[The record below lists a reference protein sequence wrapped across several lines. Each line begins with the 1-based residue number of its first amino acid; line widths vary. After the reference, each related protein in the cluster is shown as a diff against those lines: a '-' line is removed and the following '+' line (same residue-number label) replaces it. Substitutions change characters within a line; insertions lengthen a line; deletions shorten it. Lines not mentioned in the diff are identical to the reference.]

1 MIIIIDGYNL
11 LRAMHFREKGKL
23 TRERTQLIAQLGQF
37 KAVRGHEI
45 LIVFD
50 AGPAMHATREI
61 INGVVVMFSGQGSNA
76 DDWILEYVKR
86 ESQKEKLLISR
97 DRTLVDMCKNYGT
110 EQLDPEAFYGKVH
123 EVVAAQIATGL
134 QKHKQHGA
142 LEKFED
148 EHTFQTGIDQDALD
162 AAMIEAS
169 GGVQAGEEPGEREQ
183 RGKSEK
189 IKKKEKKR
197 AKILD
202 KL

>member
-86 ESQKEKLLISR
+86 EREKEKLLISR
-97 DRTLVDMCKNYGT
+97 DRSLVDMCKNYGT
-110 EQLDPEAFYGKVH
+110 EQFDPEAFYRRMQ
-123 EVVAAQIATGL
+123 EVI
-134 QKHKQHGA
+134 
-142 LEKFED
+142 
-148 EHTFQTGIDQDALD
+148 
-162 AAMIEAS
+162 
-169 GGVQAGEEPGEREQ
+169 AGEDYDADDIVLDR
-183 RGKSEK
+183 RYIVRDK
-189 IKKKEKKR
+189 IKKKDRKREQILKK
-197 AKILD
+197 L
-202 KL
+202 